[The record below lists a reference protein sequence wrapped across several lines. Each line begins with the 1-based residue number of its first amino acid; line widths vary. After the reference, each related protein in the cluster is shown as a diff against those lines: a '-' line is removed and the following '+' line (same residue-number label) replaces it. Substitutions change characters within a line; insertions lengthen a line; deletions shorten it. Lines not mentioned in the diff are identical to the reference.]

1 MISLLLGGVAF
12 ASQTFTTNVITL
24 RVGLGDLA
32 MALGL
37 SLFIGLVGGIFPA
50 LRASR
55 LRPVEAL
62 RKA

>member
-1 MISLLLGGVAF
+1 VSVPIAVLIGALALL
-12 ASQTFTTNVITL
+12 
-24 RVGLGDLA
+24 
-32 MALGL
+32 
-37 SLFIGLVGGIFPA
+37 IGLVGGIFPA